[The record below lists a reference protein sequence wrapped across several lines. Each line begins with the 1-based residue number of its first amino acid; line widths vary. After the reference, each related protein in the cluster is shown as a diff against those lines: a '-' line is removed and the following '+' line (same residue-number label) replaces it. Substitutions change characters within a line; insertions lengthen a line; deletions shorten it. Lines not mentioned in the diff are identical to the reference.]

1 MLDAAAAHDNDRT
14 AQSTDGFS
22 SICRARLPCLERGR
36 ELTAQP
42 KGDQFT
48 ANWKQVAMRRY
59 LDDLLTKDLQR
70 KMVLI
75 TGARQV
81 GKATLCRKFMERFN
95 PSQCL
100 NWDVAADSAVLPRQ
114 GWSPRTRRSSSRAAP
129 AWKPGARA
137 VIRWPAVTC
146 CSGCTPFP
154 CASGASSRARRPPP
168 LSSVPDHAEAL
179 TRHTVG
185 ALHRVHGT
193 AVAPQHRPRSCRRPR
208 SVSSTPGSCAATK
221 ACASRMRWPPVSAT
235 TTTPRTSRRGSS

>member
-129 AWKPGARA
+129 AW
-137 VIRWPAVTC
+137 
-146 CSGCTPFP
+146 
-154 CASGASSRARRPPP
+154 
-168 LSSVPDHAEAL
+168 SVPDHAEAL

>member
-48 ANWKQVAMRRY
+48 ANWKKVAMRLY

-75 TGARQV
+75 TDARQV

-100 NWDVAADSAVLPRQ
+100 NWDVAADSAVLQRQ
-114 GWSPRTRRSSSRAAP
+114 GDAMCGAVEQGCRQDWDGAACRI
-129 AWKPGARA
+129 ARA
-137 VIRWPAVTC
+137 LYP
-146 CSGCTPFP
+146 
-154 CASGASSRARRPPP
+154 
-168 LSSVPDHAEAL
+168 AEA
-179 TRHTVG
+179 
-185 ALHRVHGT
+185 
-193 AVAPQHRPRSCRRPR
+193 S
-208 SVSSTPGSCAATK
+208 
-221 ACASRMRWPPVSAT
+221 
-235 TTTPRTSRRGSS
+235 